1 MYKKRENGNLV
12 SSVRQ
17 PVAGQPA
24 LAVSR
29 ADIQRPAL
37 FALHLHVRQKV
48 LSPVQFCIQFIHR
61 SHEDTHAA
69 VLDRHLI
76 DTLHV
81 DAGNIREWNDRYRE
95 ISQAVA
101 TAKAVLDIAASYEQT
116 YADFA
121 YFVSGFK
128 ELDMDYYEVQ
138 SYVNEAWY
146 YLLLVSGEI
155 RRCREYF
162 KPGMSMTDW
171 ERLDRVERTER
182 RMKLI
187 QSALSA
193 YIADTFGLIDYARA
207 AEYNMAELQDAFSV
221 PYD

>member
-1 MYKKRENGNLV
+1 MKRIVIALLLISGA
-12 SSVRQ
+12 SSVCRAQ
-17 PVAGQPA
+17 MLTYDAQNFVQA
-24 LAVSR
+24 LLGYLRDGETSAEN
-29 ADIQRPAL
+29 AAL
-37 FALHLHVRQKV
+37 FLEDIGISTEM
-48 LSPVQFCIQFIHR
+48 LS
-61 SHEDTHAA
+61 S
-69 VLDRHLI
+69 
-76 DTLHV
+76 
-81 DAGNIREWNDRYRE
+81 IREWNDRYRE

>member
-1 MYKKRENGNLV
+1 MKRIVIALLLISGA
-12 SSVRQ
+12 SSVCRAQ
-17 PVAGQPA
+17 MLTYDAQNFVQA
-24 LAVSR
+24 LLGYLRDGETSAEN
-29 ADIQRPAL
+29 AAL
-37 FALHLHVRQKV
+37 FLEDIGISTEM
-48 LSPVQFCIQFIHR
+48 LS
-61 SHEDTHAA
+61 
-69 VLDRHLI
+69 
-76 DTLHV
+76 
-81 DAGNIREWNDRYRE
+81 NIREWNDRYRE

-155 RRCREYF
+155 KRCREYF
-162 KPGMSMTDW
+162 KPEMSMTDW

-207 AEYNMAELQDAFSV
+207 AEYNMAELQDTFSV

>member
-1 MYKKRENGNLV
+1 MKRIVIALLLISGA
-12 SSVRQ
+12 SSVCRAQ
-17 PVAGQPA
+17 MLTYDAQNFVQA
-24 LAVSR
+24 LLGYLRDGETSAEN
-29 ADIQRPAL
+29 AAL
-37 FALHLHVRQKV
+37 FLEDIGISTEM
-48 LSPVQFCIQFIHR
+48 LS
-61 SHEDTHAA
+61 
-69 VLDRHLI
+69 
-76 DTLHV
+76 
-81 DAGNIREWNDRYRE
+81 NIREWNDRYRE

-138 SYVNEAWY
+138 SYVNEAW
-146 YLLLVSGEI
+146 
-155 RRCREYF
+155 YF

>member
-1 MYKKRENGNLV
+1 MKRIVIALLLISGA
-12 SSVRQ
+12 SSVCRAQ
-17 PVAGQPA
+17 MLTYDAQNFVQA
-24 LAVSR
+24 LLGYLRDGETSAEN
-29 ADIQRPAL
+29 AAL
-37 FALHLHVRQKV
+37 FLEDIGISTEM
-48 LSPVQFCIQFIHR
+48 LS
-61 SHEDTHAA
+61 
-69 VLDRHLI
+69 
-76 DTLHV
+76 
-81 DAGNIREWNDRYRE
+81 NIREWNDRYRE

-221 PYD
+221 PYWDEHISSA

>member
-1 MYKKRENGNLV
+1 MKRIVIALLLISGA
-12 SSVRQ
+12 SSVCRAQ
-17 PVAGQPA
+17 MLTYDAQNFVQA
-24 LAVSR
+24 LLGYLRDGETSAEN
-29 ADIQRPAL
+29 AAL
-37 FALHLHVRQKV
+37 FLEDIGISTEM
-48 LSPVQFCIQFIHR
+48 LS
-61 SHEDTHAA
+61 S
-69 VLDRHLI
+69 
-76 DTLHV
+76 
-81 DAGNIREWNDRYRE
+81 IREWNDRYRE

-155 RRCREYF
+155 KRCREYF

-221 PYD
+221 QYD

>member
-1 MYKKRENGNLV
+1 MKRIVIALLLISGA
-12 SSVRQ
+12 SSVCRAQ
-17 PVAGQPA
+17 MLTYDAQNFVQA
-24 LAVSR
+24 LLGYLRDGETSAEN
-29 ADIQRPAL
+29 AAL
-37 FALHLHVRQKV
+37 FLEDIGISTEM
-48 LSPVQFCIQFIHR
+48 LS
-61 SHEDTHAA
+61 
-69 VLDRHLI
+69 
-76 DTLHV
+76 
-81 DAGNIREWNDRYRE
+81 NIREWNDRYRE

-116 YADFA
+116 YAYFA

>member
-1 MYKKRENGNLV
+1 MKRIVIALLLISGA
-12 SSVRQ
+12 SSVCRAQ
-17 PVAGQPA
+17 MLTYDAQNFVQA
-24 LAVSR
+24 LLGYLRDGETSAEN
-29 ADIQRPAL
+29 AAL
-37 FALHLHVRQKV
+37 FLEDIGISTEM
-48 LSPVQFCIQFIHR
+48 LS
-61 SHEDTHAA
+61 S
-69 VLDRHLI
+69 
-76 DTLHV
+76 
-81 DAGNIREWNDRYRE
+81 IREWNDRYRE

-207 AEYNMAELQDAFSV
+207 AEYNIAELQDAFSV

>member
-1 MYKKRENGNLV
+1 MKRIVIALLLISGA
-12 SSVRQ
+12 SSVCRAQ
-17 PVAGQPA
+17 MLTYDAQNFVQA
-24 LAVSR
+24 LLGYLRDGETSAEN
-29 ADIQRPAL
+29 AAL
-37 FALHLHVRQKV
+37 FLEDIGISTEM
-48 LSPVQFCIQFIHR
+48 LS
-61 SHEDTHAA
+61 S
-69 VLDRHLI
+69 
-76 DTLHV
+76 
-81 DAGNIREWNDRYRE
+81 IREWNDRYRE

-155 RRCREYF
+155 KRCREYF
-162 KPGMSMTDW
+162 KPEMSMTDW
-171 ERLDRVERTER
+171 ERLDRVERAER

>member
-1 MYKKRENGNLV
+1 MKRIVIALLLISGA
-12 SSVRQ
+12 SSVCRAQ
-17 PVAGQPA
+17 MLTYDAQNFVQA
-24 LAVSR
+24 LLGYLRDGETSAEN
-29 ADIQRPAL
+29 AAL
-37 FALHLHVRQKV
+37 FLEDIGISTEM
-48 LSPVQFCIQFIHR
+48 LS
-61 SHEDTHAA
+61 
-69 VLDRHLI
+69 
-76 DTLHV
+76 
-81 DAGNIREWNDRYRE
+81 NIREWNDRYRE

-193 YIADTFGLIDYARA
+193 YIADTFGLIDYASA